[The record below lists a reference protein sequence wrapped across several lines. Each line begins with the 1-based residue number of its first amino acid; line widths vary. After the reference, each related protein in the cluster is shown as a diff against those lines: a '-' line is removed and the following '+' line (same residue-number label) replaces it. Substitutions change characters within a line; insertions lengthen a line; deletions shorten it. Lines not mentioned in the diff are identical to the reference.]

1 MLKENFSALFEES
14 IRRHWDRPA
23 FSDFQQE
30 SMTFGEAGKQILA
43 FHDFFEKSGIKQGDK
58 VAIVGRNCSRWAV
71 AFLSTVTYGAV
82 AVPILAD
89 FHPDNIHHIVN
100 HSDSRLLFVTREIH
114 DKIDEEKM
122 PGLDAVFSLE
132 DFNLL
137 YRRDK
142 SLHSIFKEAKE
153 KVKGQDLQSSDFRFS
168 HPSDNSHLAAL
179 VYTSG
184 TSGFSKG
191 VMLHYNSLVA
201 NILYANSRMRLEPGD
216 RMLSFLPLAHS
227 YACSFDFLFPFTV
240 GCHITFLGK
249 IPSPKIL
256 LEAFSSVR
264 PRIIFFVPLIME
276 KLYKK
281 RIGPLLKKP
290 AVKVLLRLPLVSAL
304 IKNRIRRSLN
314 EAFGGDFK
322 EIVIGGAALNREM
335 EDFLKS
341 INFPFTVGYGMT
353 ECGPLISYAS
363 WKENPPGAVGR
374 SIDYLELK
382 IASGDPIEQAGEI
395 MVRGEN
401 VMLGYYKNE
410 EATREALDSDG
421 WLHTG
426 DLGLVDKNGFV
437 YIKGRSKNL
446 ILGPSGQNI
455 YPEEIESRLNAM
467 PFIQESVVVGEG
479 GTVIALV
486 YPDWEAVDAIRKQD
500 RDGEEWLKKKMEEN
514 RLEANKTLP
523 GHIKISRI
531 VLQAGPF
538 EKTPTQKIKRY
549 LYRM

>member
-1 MLKENFSALFEES
+1 
-14 IRRHWDRPA
+14 
-23 FSDFQQE
+23 
-30 SMTFGEAGKQILA
+30 
-43 FHDFFEKSGIKQGDK
+43 
-58 VAIVGRNCSRWAV
+58 V
-71 AFLSTVTYGAV
+71 
-82 AVPILAD
+82 
-89 FHPDNIHHIVN
+89 
-100 HSDSRLLFVTREIH
+100 
-114 DKIDEEKM
+114 
-122 PGLDAVFSLE
+122 
-132 DFNLL
+132 
-137 YRRDK
+137 
-142 SLHSIFKEAKE
+142 
-153 KVKGQDLQSSDFRFS
+153 
-168 HPSDNSHLAAL
+168 
-179 VYTSG
+179 
-184 TSGFSKG
+184 
-191 VMLHYNSLVA
+191 
-201 NILYANSRMRLEPGD
+201 
-216 RMLSFLPLAHS
+216 
-227 YACSFDFLFPFTV
+227 
-240 GCHITFLGK
+240 
-249 IPSPKIL
+249 
-256 LEAFSSVR
+256 
-264 PRIIFFVPLIME
+264 
-276 KLYKK
+276 
-281 RIGPLLKKP
+281 
-290 AVKVLLRLPLVSAL
+290 
-304 IKNRIRRSLN
+304 
-314 EAFGGDFK
+314 
-322 EIVIGGAALNREM
+322 

-374 SIDYLELK
+374 PIDYLELK
-382 IASGDPIEQAGEI
+382 IATDDPIEQAGEI